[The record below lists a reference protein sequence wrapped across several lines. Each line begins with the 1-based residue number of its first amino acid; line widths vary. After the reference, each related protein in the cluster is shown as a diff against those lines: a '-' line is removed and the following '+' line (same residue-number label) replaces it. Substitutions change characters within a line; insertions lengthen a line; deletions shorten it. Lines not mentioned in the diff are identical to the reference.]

1 MNISGNI
8 KENLPTTLTATY
20 KIITPMFIGDAEQN
34 ASWISPMSFKGALRF
49 WWRALAWGRI
59 RAEKEN
65 DEEALKALHHQ
76 EALLFGSSADNPDKK
91 NKKNAPKTYGR
102 GTIKIQVIADELTAS
117 DKQLKGKV
125 HDKLKNYTASKYLG
139 YGVINYHGEL
149 ERDCI
154 NEGKT
159 FKVKVIVDNSAE
171 IENLKDAL
179 ILMGLLGGLGSKAR
193 KGYGSINLV
202 KLEGKGINWQSPK
215 DFDDYKYML
224 KALVEVP
231 KDMKK
236 VKTLPPFSAFSDE
249 TLIVKLFEKNC
260 PYKVLGFYGKAMI
273 EYRSWGQR
281 GKIAKFDENGTQ
293 QKEYDEEKKKMRNSF
308 VKSQKSF
315 KDDHDWS
322 KDTGSYPNFHPERV
336 VFGLPHNYGKKP
348 TVGRGLLN
356 NKEGRRASP
365 LFFHVQEIEGKYYG
379 IATLLKAEFLPANEK
394 IKAGGNQV
402 SQNIK
407 WEVLKENF
415 LQDKKRFPNAN
426 PLFPEEAQQ

>member
-1 MNISGNI
+1 M
-8 KENLPTTLTATY
+8 KLDLPDTITATY
-20 KIITPMFIGDAEQN
+20 KIITPMFIGDAEQK
-34 ASWISPMSFKGALRF
+34 ATWISPMSFKGALRF

-59 RAEKEN
+59 RSQPEYN
-65 DEEALKALHHQ
+65 SDELALKRLHHE
-76 EALLFGSSADNPDKK
+76 EALLFGSSADNP
-91 NKKNAPKTYGR
+91 NKKDDKNSPKTYGR
-102 GTIKIQVIADELTAS
+102 GAIKIQVIADELKTS

-125 HDKLKNYTASKYLG
+125 HDKLKHYTASKYLG

-159 FKVKVIVDNSAE
+159 FKVKVIVDNSSE

-215 DFDDYKYML
+215 DFDDYQGML
-224 KALVEVP
+224 KTLVEVP

-236 VKTLPPFSAFSDE
+236 IKTLPPFSAFSDE
-249 TLIVKLFEKNC
+249 TLIVKLFEKTC
-260 PYKVLGFYGKAMI
+260 PYKVLGVYGKAMI

-281 GKIAKFDENGTQ
+281 GKIAKFDENGIQ

-336 VFGLPHNYGKKP
+336 VFGLPHNYGKNP
-348 TVGRGLLN
+348 TVGRDLPN

-402 SQNIK
+402 AQNIK
-407 WEVLKENF
+407 WEVLEKKF
-415 LQDKKRFPNAN
+415 LQNKKHFPNAQLIS
-426 PLFPEEAQQ
+426 PAEAQK